1 MLVIVNVSP
10 ENTPKFG
17 VNQYEVRANST
28 VLAEF
33 KHNRTP
39 NGAAQ
44 CLRDAAEAIERAHE
58 ERVSKMTENLI
69 KLTED
74 GGISF
79 NY

>member
-1 MLVIVNVSP
+1 MLTIVNVSSQ
-10 ENTPKFG
+10 NAPKYG
-17 VNQYEVRANST
+17 INAYEVRVNST
-28 VLAEF
+28 VLAKF

-44 CLRDAAEAIERAHE
+44 CLRDAADAIERAHE
-58 ERVSKMTENLI
+58 ERVLKMTENLI
-69 KLTED
+69 ELTKD

>member
-1 MLVIVNVSP
+1 MLAIVNVSP
-10 ENTPKFG
+10 ENTPKLG
-17 VNQYEVRANST
+17 PNQYEVRVNST

-33 KHNRTP
+33 KHNSKP

-58 ERVSKMTENLI
+58 ERVCKMTENLI

-74 GGISF
+74 GDVGF
-79 NY
+79 N